1 MENALAPLDYAIM
14 GAYMVGLIAL
24 GLYYRRFAS
33 ESMENYFLGGR
44 RLKGWMSGTSYAV
57 TCMNADVAPA
67 YCGMTVITGTFICW
81 WYLSRFGL
89 ALMIGGLLFAV
100 FWRRLRV
107 FTAPEFYER
116 RFGGRPA
123 MALRAWTS
131 LRGAFIAVVAWT
143 GAGLLGLT
151 KISEALLGW
160 SRWETFLVVIPVI
173 LLYVLLSGYMGV
185 VVSDI
190 IQSIIM
196 IGSSLVLMGL
206 VWSDFGGP
214 SGLYTALVDTFGLGV
229 VSWHPPMSHE
239 LLGVI
244 GVIAWTVGTTVGYG
258 GDVAPMGGAMEGQR
272 LLSCRDDRE
281 ASRMYLWTEVVLFLM
296 LAVLT
301 LPALGAMV
309 KWPGLHDGSIDK
321 ELAYGLLLGHYLPT
335 GLLGLALVALFASI
349 MSTVDSNMNFGAQ
362 VFINDVYRR
371 FINKEA
377 DMGHY
382 MAVGKVVMFIIMAM
396 SLTVALRAGNVIDI
410 AVFMLG
416 ISAAE
421 LTANWGQW
429 WWWRFNGPAR
439 LAASFGGP
447 LVFLLN
453 KYVVFAYLI
462 DAGQDTAYLVVLS
475 SMAVTCALWI
485 GVALSTPP
493 EDEAILVDFYRAA
506 RPLGWWGPIPAKAG
520 LAPQDNSLLV
530 GGLLLALLG
539 AAAVGAG
546 VIGFSGL
553 YVGRWPVAL
562 IGLGLAAVGGL
573 FFRGR
578 YRSTS
583 TAWKRPDVHQGQS
596 RRYFF

>member
-1 MENALAPLDYAIM
+1 LETSLSTLDYTIM
-14 GAYMVGLIAL
+14 AVYMFGLIGL
-24 GLYYRRFAS
+24 GLYYRGFAA

-44 RLKGWMSGTSYAV
+44 RMKGWMSGTSYAV

-107 FTAPEFYER
+107 FTAPEFYEQ

-131 LRGAFIAVVAWT
+131 FRGAFIAVVAWT

-160 SRWETFLVVIPVI
+160 SRWETFIVVVPVI
-173 LLYVLLSGYMGV
+173 LIYVFLSGYMGV

-190 IQSIIM
+190 IQTVIM
-196 IGSSLVLMGL
+196 IGSSLILMGL
-206 VWSDFGGP
+206 VWADFGGP
-214 SGLYTALVDTFGLGV
+214 TGLYTALVDAFGLSV
-229 VSWHPPMSHE
+229 VSWHPPLSHE
-239 LLGVI
+239 LLGVV

-281 ASRMYLWTEVVLFLM
+281 ASRMYLWTEIVLFLM

-321 ELAYGLLLGHYLPT
+321 ELAYGLLLGHYLPS

-362 VFINDVYRR
+362 VFINDIYRR
-371 FINKEA
+371 FLNKEA
-377 DMGHY
+377 TMEHY
-382 MAVGKVVMFIIMAM
+382 MAVGKVVMFVIMAM
-396 SLTVALRAGNVIDI
+396 SLGVALHAGNVIDI

-447 LVFLLN
+447 FIFLFN
-453 KYVVFAYLI
+453 KYIVFAYLI
-462 DAGQDTAYLVVLS
+462 DAGQDTAYLVVLT
-475 SMAVTCALWI
+475 SMAITCALWI
-485 GVALSTPP
+485 AVALATPP
-493 EDEAILVDFYRAA
+493 EKEEILVGFYRKT

-520 LAPQDNSLLV
+520 LAPQDNGLLF
-530 GGLLLALLG
+530 GGLRLALLG
-539 AAAVGAG
+539 AFAMGAG
-546 VIGFSGL
+546 VIGFSGF
-553 YVGRWPVAL
+553 YVGRWEVSA
-562 IGLGLAAVGGL
+562 IGIGIAVVGGVL
-573 FFRGR
+573 FRRR
-578 YRSTS
+578 YR
-583 TAWKRPDVHQGQS
+583 
-596 RRYFF
+596 RYLDLLGSA